1 MNISSII
8 RNKEIIIA
16 VGSGGVGKTTLS
28 AAIAY
33 KAARLGKRCIVCT
46 IDPAKRL
53 ADVLNIQMKPNQI
66 SRVQVDD
73 QCYFNAMMLDN
84 KKTFDHLIKRLSPSV
99 KKQEKMLNNK
109 IYKAVAKTFARI
121 SEYMAMEQ
129 LFDLYQSE
137 QYDLIIL
144 DTPPSKHTIDFLLRP
159 NILLNFIDQNVIGWI
174 IKPYVWATKLGFDF
188 FLNKASRV
196 FKSFS
201 EFLGAN
207 FMLELAELLVLFEE
221 LIIKFRGRAEK
232 IGDLISSDQASFI
245 VITRPQKNPI
255 REARFL
261 IDKLKENDLSFD
273 KCVIN
278 KVLPTDIFEYSNKEF
293 KDCVRL
299 CKEWDKKLFTSSFK
313 FLVGNYNLLHKRLKE
328 EKIVL
333 GELADTI
340 GSDQLRLVDQLS
352 GNVNKVG
359 DLSLLA
365 DQL

>member
-1 MNISSII
+1 
-8 RNKEIIIA
+8 
-16 VGSGGVGKTTLS
+16 
-28 AAIAY
+28 
-33 KAARLGKRCIVCT
+33 
-46 IDPAKRL
+46 
-53 ADVLNIQMKPNQI
+53 
-66 SRVQVDD
+66 
-73 QCYFNAMMLDN
+73 MMLDN
-84 KKTFDHLIKRLSPSV
+84 KKTFDHLIKRLSPST
-99 KKQEKMLNNK
+99 KKQKKMLNNK
-109 IYKAVAKTFARI
+109 IYNAVAKTFARI

-129 LFDLYQSE
+129 LYDLYQSG

-144 DTPPSKHTIDFLLRP
+144 DTPPSKHTIDFLLKP

-201 EFLGAN
+201 EFLGAT

-232 IGDLISSDQASFI
+232 IGELINSDRTSFI
-245 VITRPQKNPI
+245 VITRPQKSPI

-261 IDKLKENDLSFD
+261 IDKLIENKLSFD

-278 KVLPTDIFEYSNKEF
+278 KVLPSDIFEYSKKEF
-293 KDCVRL
+293 KDCVQV
-299 CKEWDKKLFTSSFK
+299 CKEWDGKSPASSFRL
-313 FLVGNYNLLHKRLKE
+313 LVGNYNLLHKRLKE

-333 GELADTI
+333 RELRNSI
-340 GSDQLRLVDQLS
+340 SSDQLRLVNLLS
-352 GNVNKVG
+352 GSIDKVG
-359 DLSLLA
+359 DLSLIA